1 MAEATA
7 QAELANGAN
16 RHQHLHNSVIM
27 LPHLHTFQAT
37 WGSHSLSPLSKE
49 KSQGLSESVS
59 PFLLEGPL
67 QVLTACY
74 RFSYYLTI
82 FNLFPSSLLQIKWPS
97 DFIDV
102 ELGLE
107 LILTKVTGVEMRESS
122 PLEPLSLC
130 HELPLPGSLPL
141 DLPSLKGTWRRPSA

>member
-7 QAELANGAN
+7 NAELANSAN
-16 RHQHLHNSVIM
+16 GQQHLHNSVMM
-27 LPHLHTFQAT
+27 LPYLHTFQAT

-82 FNLFPSSLLQIKWPS
+82 FQ
-97 DFIDV
+97 
-102 ELGLE
+102 
-107 LILTKVTGVEMRESS
+107 
-122 PLEPLSLC
+122 
-130 HELPLPGSLPL
+130 PLPFF
-141 DLPSLKGTWRRPSA
+141 TSANKVALRLH